1 MAYQNILLEREGQ
14 IAILTINRPDKLNAL
29 NYDTLTEIQDVINSL
44 RDDDSLRGLIITG
57 AGHKAFVAGADIS
70 EFKDLDVEQAKALAK
85 RGHDIYDSIERM
97 KVPVIAAVNG
107 FALGGGCELAMSCHI
122 RVGSEKAKLGLP
134 EAGLGII
141 PGYGGTQRLIRY
153 IGKGKA
159 MELMMTTDMIG
170 AEEAHGLGLLNHVV
184 DPSLL
189 LEKCKDILKKTSS
202 KGPVAIQKIIECS
215 NAYFDKNENGFGTEI
230 DSFGALFLTEDVKE
244 GTNAFLE
251 KRKANFTGR

>member
-1 MAYQNILLEREGQ
+1 MAYQNILLEREEQ

-29 NYDTLTEIQDVINSL
+29 NAETLAEIHDAIDSL
-44 RDDDSLRGLIITG
+44 NEDKSLRGLIITG

-70 EFKDLDVEQAKALAK
+70 EFKDLTVEEAKALAK
-85 RGHDIYDSIERM
+85 RGHTIYNAIENM
-97 KVPVIAAVNG
+97 QVPVIAAVNG
-107 FALGGGCELAMSCHI
+107 FALGGGCELAMACHI
-122 RVGSEKAKLGLP
+122 RIGSEKAKLGLP

-170 AEEAHGLGLLNHVV
+170 AEEAHSLGLLNHVV
-184 DPSLL
+184 DPTLL
-189 LEKCKDILKKTSS
+189 LQKCKDILKKTST

-215 NAYFDKNENGFGTEI
+215 NAYFDKNKDGFQTEI

-244 GTNAFLE
+244 GTSAFME
-251 KRKANFTGR
+251 KRKANFKGA